1 MGDTSI
7 FREIADKIKNARKA
21 VVLTGAGI
29 SKESGIPT
37 FRGADGLWKRF
48 KPEELA
54 TPWAF
59 ERNPKLVWE
68 WYAWRRGLMHDK
80 KPNKGHYIVAKLEQ
94 IVSHFWLITQ
104 NIDGL
109 HRLAGSKRIIELHG
123 NIWRE
128 RCVSCSFR
136 RENMEV
142 PLKEI
147 PPKCPQ
153 CGSLLRPDVVW
164 FGEALP
170 TDALNDAIHHSETCE
185 IMLVIGTSAVVQPAA
200 SLPVMAKNQGA
211 FLVEVN
217 PESTPLTSLCD
228 VSLKLKATEF
238 AEELEKVL

>member
-1 MGDTSI
+1 MI
-7 FREIADKIKNARKA
+7 EKVADRIRKSKKL

-37 FRGADGLWKRF
+37 FRGEDGLWNKF

-59 ERNPKLVWE
+59 QRDPKLVWE
-68 WYAWRRGLMHDK
+68 WYNWRRGLMLDK
-80 KPNKGHYIVAKLEQ
+80 KPNEGHLLIAKLEKM
-94 IVSHFWLITQ
+94 VPEFWLITQ

-109 HRLAGSKRIIELHG
+109 HQMAGSKKVIELHG

-128 RCVSCSFR
+128 RCVSCSFKR
-136 RENMEV
+136 TNRGLVE
-142 PLKEI
+142 EI
-147 PPKCPQ
+147 PPKCPE

-170 TDALNDAIHHSETCE
+170 EDALNVAIEQSSTCDT
-185 IMLVIGTSAVVQPAA
+185 MLVVGTSCVVQPAA
-200 SLPVMAKNQGA
+200 SLPVIARNSGA

-217 PESTPLTSLCD
+217 PDTTPITGISD
-228 VSLKLKATEF
+228 VSLRITAVEF
-238 AEELEKVL
+238 AKALQQYL